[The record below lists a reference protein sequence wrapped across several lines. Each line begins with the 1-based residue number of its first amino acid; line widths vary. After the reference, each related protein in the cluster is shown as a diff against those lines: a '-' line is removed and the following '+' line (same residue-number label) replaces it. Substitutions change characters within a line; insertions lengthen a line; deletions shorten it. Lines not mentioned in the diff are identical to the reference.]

1 MIIGRAELIDDLLKI
16 LKQTLD
22 RTLPLKEEER
32 TMIGQSRTVINE
44 TLSHFQ
50 MSIAQRDS
58 CK

>member
-1 MIIGRAELIDDLLKI
+1 MIIGRAEYIDDLLKI
-16 LKQTLD
+16 LKKTLE
-22 RTLPLKEEER
+22 RTLPLKEEES

-50 MSIAQRDS
+50 MSIAQRDT